1 MIVIGYIGIGKS
13 TLAMNQT
20 GYIDLDS
27 STFMFN
33 NKRCDNWVTYYCQVA
48 ESLSKQGYVVS
59 CHFDVI
65 EYFKKSD
72 ERAII
77 IHPSIQNE
85 LEWKKKVKDRYEN
98 SKTDKDYKAWIRC
111 LNMFKPDIAYLM
123 TCGIPHFEL
132 DDNYDLNKFIRD
144 IIEKNQDILNVT
156 KIKEDK

>member
-48 ESLSKQGYVVS
+48 ESLSKQGYVVFVS

-65 EYFKKSD
+65 EYSSLSLLLSILFICSILFFK
-72 ERAII
+72 
-77 IHPSIQNE
+77 
-85 LEWKKKVKDRYEN
+85 L
-98 SKTDKDYKAWIRC
+98 
-111 LNMFKPDIAYLM
+111 LL
-123 TCGIPHFEL
+123 
-132 DDNYDLNKFIRD
+132 
-144 IIEKNQDILNVT
+144 ILL
-156 KIKEDK
+156 I